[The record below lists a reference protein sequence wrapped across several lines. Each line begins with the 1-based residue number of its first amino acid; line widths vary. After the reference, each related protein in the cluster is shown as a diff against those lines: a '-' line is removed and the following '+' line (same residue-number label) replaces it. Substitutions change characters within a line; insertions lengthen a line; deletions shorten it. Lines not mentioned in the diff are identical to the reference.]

1 MDELQAATMQV
12 PAPEPSRH
20 LSQAELERRL
30 SQLPKRAELSPA
42 VRDAGRVVLLVARP
56 SGDHRATPKRSHL
69 SAETGMT
76 GDRWGAKPGT
86 TPDNQITAIRS
97 GVAEIIANGQALT
110 LFGDNL
116 FLDLDL
122 SEANLPAGTRL
133 RAGEALLEVTREPH
147 DGCLKFRGRFGADA
161 LRVVSKRAATRPN
174 LRGIHL
180 KVVEDG
186 DVCVGDEVRVI
197 RE

>member
-1 MDELQAATMQV
+1 MDEPQAATMQV
-12 PAPEPSRH
+12 PKPEPSRH

-30 SQLPKRAELSPA
+30 SNLTELTELAPGA
-42 VRDAGRVVLLVARP
+42 HDAGRVVLLVARP
-56 SGDHRATPKRSHL
+56 GGDQRATPKRAHL
-69 SAETGMT
+69 SAATGMT
-76 GDRWGAKPGT
+76 GDRWGAERRAT
-86 TPDNQITAIRS
+86 RDNQITAIRS
-97 GVAEIIANGQALT
+97 SVAEVIANGQDLT

-133 RAGEALLEVTREPH
+133 QAGKALLEVTPEPH